1 MDTRKIKE
9 LAVTALKNWKEN
21 NSIIDSA
28 ALSFYLLLSLP
39 AILLFFVS
47 LGSIFFS
54 SGQVQDNIIEYMEG
68 ILDSSLIES
77 LKAFIANMPAKDS
90 LSLSAFAGLL
100 LLMWGAGNVFRQFKN
115 FLYRIWNVPLSQGK
129 FARNFLK
136 DVLLSTITVIV
147 FGGLIVLITLIEA
160 LMFAGSRILHTYLPL
175 FGVIQYVGPVVAFVV
190 LVILFIFV
198 HIILPD
204 IDMDL
209 KCLLAG
215 SVITAVLITI
225 GKYAVGFYVTH
236 SDITSVYGVIGS
248 IIGLLLWIYYSSIV
262 VTLGAEFTKV
272 YSQDSTGS
280 KKL

>member
-272 YSQDSTGS
+272 YSQDSARS